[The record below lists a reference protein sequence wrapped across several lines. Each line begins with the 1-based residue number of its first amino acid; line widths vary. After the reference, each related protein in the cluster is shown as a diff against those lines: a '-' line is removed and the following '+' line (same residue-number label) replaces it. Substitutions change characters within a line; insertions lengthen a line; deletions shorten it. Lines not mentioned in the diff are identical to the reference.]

1 MVSKK
6 LELFIFLWNYNL
18 HDANAYFLFFCKHN
32 IWWSTEI
39 VNNPLVLVS
48 SKVRRKKPQKMNR
61 FIAFREFFRVFVL
74 MSHISIMNIYALLH
88 KWKKEPKRNSSISV
102 WLIKDFDLF
111 RAGEQTS
118 KNFCKQPPKKN
129 IYSIVNQITL
139 RWLIRKCSLH
149 KKKFLAFDGVCV
161 FVCVCRL
168 LWSLL
173 LFLLLFFVLFL
184 ALV

>member
-149 KKKFLAFDGVCV
+149 KKN
-161 FVCVCRL
+161 
-168 LWSLL
+168 S
-173 LFLLLFFVLFL
+173 
-184 ALV
+184 